1 MTPPAEEERHL
12 AYMRKAMAQARRAL
26 AADEV
31 PAGALVVMEDR
42 IIGRGC
48 NQSIC
53 RSDPTA
59 HAEMLALR
67 QAART
72 VGNYRLTSATV
83 YCTLEPCAMCA
94 GALVQA
100 RVRLL
105 VYGAKDPK
113 AGAVHSQLNL
123 LAAQF
128 HNHLPKWG
136 QGWLVD
142 EELFNSTL
150 KRRELS
156 GAKRGSRCGCT
167 GHDGRAPDRR
177 KSAAAGDESLGES
190 SCICIERWLQR
201 QSIRTLIS
209 YSGCSRKNRL
219 RFFRVSLQR

>member
-1 MTPPAEEERHL
+1 MERKANRMETLRAFMTTLAEGRHL
-12 AYMRKAMAQARRAL
+12 AYMRKAMALARRAL

-31 PAGALVVMEDR
+31 PVGALVVLEDR

-67 QAART
+67 RAARK

-105 VYGAKDPK
+105 VYGARDPK

-123 LAAQF
+123 LGAQF
-128 HNHLPKWG
+128 HNHRVSILSGVMEAESG
-136 QGWLVD
+136 QLLQDFFWA
-142 EELFNSTL
+142 
-150 KRRELS
+150 KRR
-156 GAKRGSRCGCT
+156 KR
-167 GHDGRAPDRR
+167 
-177 KSAAAGDESLGES
+177 
-190 SCICIERWLQR
+190 
-201 QSIRTLIS
+201 
-209 YSGCSRKNRL
+209 
-219 RFFRVSLQR
+219 